1 MSTTRAQGIQIPI
14 VEMPDDFAEFNEEA
28 VRRRWSD
35 GFPLIPPTEERVQRF
50 VDAIPWRDRHEVIE
64 TIAPGGAVA
73 TVEMIAVQAVMAGC
87 LPEVMPLLVTTVET
101 MCDPAVNLYG
111 SQATTHP
118 CAILA
123 LVSGPVAKTAG
134 LFGGAG
140 LYGPGPEHRGN
151 VAFGRAVRLICQ
163 NVGGAYPG
171 TTDRSTQGSPAK
183 YSFAFC
189 ENEEESPWEP
199 YRVAQGFDEGVS
211 TVTVMAADP
220 PHGMHEGVSIE
231 PTGLLVTFCQ
241 SIAMMG
247 KNNSYI
253 PGTDYFLVL
262 CPEHAKVLSDHGF
275 TRRDVQEYLFNRARI
290 PYSEWKQGGA
300 FGMFANRYPKYLQ
313 YADDALGV
321 PMSLDPTE
329 VQVVVGGGAGRHSS
343 FIASVGISRQVTRQ
357 VDVGP
362 PA

>member
-1 MSTTRAQGIQIPI
+1 MSATGDKVVTTGM
-14 VEMPDDFAEFNEEA
+14 VDMPDDIVEFNAEA
-28 VRRRWSD
+28 IRRRWSD
-35 GFPLIPPTEERVQRF
+35 GFPLIPPTEERVQAF
-50 VDAIPWRDRHEVIE
+50 VDAIPWRDRHDVVAP
-64 TIAPGGAVA
+64 IAPRSAEA
-73 TVEMIAVQAVMAGC
+73 TIERIAVQAVMAGC
-87 LPEVMPLLVTTVET
+87 RPEVMPLLVSTVET
-101 MCDPAVNLYG
+101 MAEPEVNLYG
-111 SQATTHP
+111 SQATTHA
-118 CAILA
+118 CGILVV
-123 LVSGPVAKTAG
+123 VSGPVAKTAG
-134 LFGGAG
+134 LTGGAG
-140 LYGPGPEHRGN
+140 LFGPGPEHHGN
-151 VAFGRAVRLICQ
+151 VSLGRAVRLICQ
-163 NVGGAYPG
+163 NIGGAYPG

-183 YSFAFC
+183 YAFAFC

-199 YRVAQGFDEGVS
+199 YRVAQGFGEDVS
-211 TVTVMAADP
+211 TVTVMAGDP

-321 PMSLDPTE
+321 PMSLDPSE
-329 VQVVVGGGAGRHSS
+329 VQVVVGGGAGRHSA
-343 FIASVGISRQVTRQ
+343 FIPSVGISRLATRQ

-362 PA
+362 GA